1 MSESTRRRWRR
12 LAVITAAGAAALGMI
27 GLAQTGG
34 ATPEAARPRAQATP
48 GQTEE
53 AFVALAPV
61 RVLDTRGP
69 NNGPIGVP
77 AAAPLRGGQEIDLPL
92 TTPAPN
98 RASAPVPPNASAV
111 MINVTID
118 EDASLKSFLTV
129 WPAGTPRPFTSAN
142 NAEPGLVS
150 PNLTFAKLG
159 PTGGV
164 SFFAQQG
171 AMNIAVD
178 LVGYTVPLSAA
189 GGVTGAAP
197 LFVGTGPPA
206 ATVGVDG
213 AVYLDTSTGQLF
225 GPKAGGVWPTSPLPT
240 PKPAAVAQGADDV
253 ALNLDAGAAGAFGTP
268 VTVQTV
274 APLPGPADQLL
285 DAVVVLQRNPPGSE
299 DATVRCAW
307 STRPTRFFSTHLT
320 ALGTDAPS
328 LHAVTLSV
336 VGSATAG
343 TGADL
348 VCQASTAV
356 AAIPGAVAVTAV
368 QVNGQAV
375 ALSSNT

>member
-1 MSESTRRRWRR
+1 VS
-12 LAVITAAGAAALGMI
+12 
-27 GLAQTGG
+27 
-34 ATPEAARPRAQATP
+34 
-48 GQTEE
+48 
-53 AFVALAPV
+53 PV

-77 AAAPLRGGQEIDLPL
+77 AAAPLRGGEEIDLPL

-98 RASAPVPPNASAV
+98 RPSAPVPPNATAV
-111 MINVTID
+111 MINVTVD
-118 EDASLKSFLTV
+118 DDASLKSFLTV

-164 SFFAQQG
+164 AFFAQQG

-178 LVGYTVPLSAA
+178 LVGYTVPISAA

-197 LFVGTGPPA
+197 LFVGVGPPA

-213 AVYLDTSTGQLF
+213 AVFLDTSTGLLF
-225 GPKAGGVWPTSPLPT
+225 GPKAAGVWPAVSLPVPNT
-240 PKPAAVAQGADDV
+240 TGVSQGADDV
-253 ALNLDAGAAGAFGTP
+253 ALDLDAGAALAFGTG

-274 APLPGPADQLL
+274 AAAAGDQQF
-285 DAVVVLQRNPPGSE
+285 DAVVVLQPNSPALDAD

-307 STRPTRFFSTHLT
+307 STRPTRFFTTHLT
-320 ALGTDAPS
+320 ALNGDDPS
-328 LHAVTLSV
+328 LHAETLSV
-336 VGSATAG
+336 AGSATAG
-343 TGADL
+343 VAADL
-348 VCQASTAV
+348 VCQASTAN
-356 AAIPGAVAVTAV
+356 ASAITGAVAVTAV
-368 QVNGQAV
+368 QVNTHAV
-375 ALSSNT
+375 ALTSNT

>member
-1 MSESTRRRWRR
+1 M
-12 LAVITAAGAAALGMI
+12 A
-27 GLAQTGG
+27 GLAQAGG
-34 ATPEAARPRAQATP
+34 AASDARPSAQVTP

-53 AFVALAPV
+53 AFVAVSPV

-77 AAAPLRGGQEIDLPL
+77 AAAPLRGGGEIDLPL

-98 RASAPVPPNASAV
+98 RPSAPVPPNATAV
-111 MINVTID
+111 MINVTVD
-118 EDASLKSFLTV
+118 DDASLKSFLTV

-164 SFFAQQG
+164 AFFAQQG

-178 LVGYTVPLSAA
+178 LVGYTVPISAA

-197 LFVGTGPPA
+197 LFVGVGPPA

-213 AVYLDTSTGQLF
+213 AVFLDTSTGLLF
-225 GPKAGGVWPTSPLPT
+225 GPKAGGVWPAVSLPVPNT
-240 PKPAAVAQGADDV
+240 TGVSQGADDV
-253 ALNLDAGAAGAFGTP
+253 ALDLDAGAALAFGTG

-274 APLPGPADQLL
+274 AAAAGDQQF
-285 DAVVVLQRNPPGSE
+285 DAVVVLQPNSPALDSD
-299 DATVRCAW
+299 DATIRCAW
-307 STRPTRFFSTHLT
+307 STRPTRFFTTHLT
-320 ALGTDAPS
+320 ALNGDDPS
-328 LHAVTLSV
+328 LHAETLSV
-336 VGSATAG
+336 AGSATAG
-343 TGADL
+343 VAADL
-348 VCQASTAV
+348 VCQASTAN
-356 AAIPGAVAVTAV
+356 ASAITGAVAVTAI
-368 QVNGQAV
+368 QVNTHAV
-375 ALSSNT
+375 ALTSNS